1 MVVSTTARDRES
13 TVTTV
18 LPLLRPRLARAMEKG
33 DTLPLPRF
41 AFFLLWLPSVYRTAS
56 MGETFAAS
64 RPGLA
69 QDSSTVNRANRA
81 EPTKIRGCTDTV
93 LTTPSSRWITM
104 GASRPPTIQ
113 PSTSRSR
120 ALICRPVVPMVFSR
134 P

>member
-1 MVVSTTARDRES
+1 MG
-13 TVTTV
+13 
-18 LPLLRPRLARAMEKG
+18 KG

-93 LTTPSSRWITM
+93 LTTPV
-104 GASRPPTIQ
+104 Q
-113 PSTSRSR
+113 PLDHHGRQQTAHHPAQHKPDGDADTAQKQRLLPQQS
-120 ALICRPVVPMVFSR
+120 F
-134 P
+134 